1 MLSIKHVT
9 VSMIVLFLHVWVLD
23 LLCPSVAENARI
35 GNSSVNLLE
44 VFFEDSEELDED
56 PGFCWS
62 RDVGFCCGNLSC
74 CRSAGCDHC

>member
-23 LLCPSVAENARI
+23 LLCPSV
-35 GNSSVNLLE
+35 VE

-56 PGFCWS
+56 PGFGWS
-62 RDVGFCCGNLSC
+62 RDVGFRCGNLSC